1 MTLLQFF
8 RIFNRNLNLFLLCSI
23 VMAVVVFLL
32 TRNLPEEYEAS
43 TELYTGIASGVELDN
58 ITNNRVDYFATNT
71 EYDNLINI
79 IKSRQTLEEVG
90 YRLLTQHLMLDTLD
104 TRFLNKASWQTLRY
118 YFPDSLEK
126 ELLVPYSVDLTVRNL
141 RIYRRKNFTKNGV
154 KWLFEGDG
162 SPYSYKAIGN
172 INIQRVQSSD
182 LLNISYTFRDPGI
195 VQNTL
200 LIVNQVAASNVEKI
214 KLGQSDDVVEYFRE
228 QVNLADERLDAV
240 EQKLQ
245 DFRVANKV
253 INYDEQTRSLA
264 QKKEIME
271 DEYQKELARKEA
283 AEAGLQTLNRQLAM
297 NSVMVELGAE
307 ILEKKRELIDLRAKI
322 AELETYYN
330 DMDLLQKLRNKA
342 DKLEA
347 EISNKIQNRYM
358 RGRTVDGIPVDN
370 LINEWISY
378 TLQIDETEA
387 RLKVYANRK
396 KYFEDQYNQF
406 AALGAKA
413 ARLEREIAVEE
424 SNYFE
429 VLNSFNQ
436 ALLKQKSQKLSSG
449 GVVVLVPPSYPLE
462 PKPSKAMLL
471 ILVAAIVG
479 FVVPFVFVILKEFL
493 DASIRTPERAEKLT
507 GLKLLGAYPNLNSNT
522 VTKNVDFDWLHEK
535 AAGLLAQNIRTEAR
549 NRGVALDKPKL
560 ALIFSTRAG
569 DGKLLTTHVMAN
581 ELVSLNYR
589 VLVLGPKSF
598 LQGETPFYDYVHYNN
613 DKRFINAENLT
624 EIIPM
629 GYDPTLYDYI
639 FMIVQGVLTNPYPI
653 TLLEQFPMAIC
664 TVGAFRNWN
673 RADTSALQDI
683 EETLGYKPRLL
694 LNGVEPD
701 FMQNVLG
708 DIEKSRSVVRRFF
721 KKLLSLELRNSR
733 IKSRSN

>member
-23 VMAVVVFLL
+23 VMALVVFFL
-32 TRNLPEEYEAS
+32 TRNLPEEFESS

-90 YRLLTQHLMLDTLD
+90 YRLLTQHLLLDTLD
-104 TRFLNKASWQTLRY
+104 KRYLNKKNWNTLKFY
-118 YFPDSLEK
+118 IPDSLK
-126 ELLVPYSVDLTVRNL
+126 NELLVPYSVELTIRNL
-141 RIYRRKNFTKNGV
+141 KRYRNKNFSENKV

-162 SPYSYKAIGN
+162 SPYSYKTIGR
-172 INIQRVQSSD
+172 INIERVQSSD
-182 LLNISYTFRDPGI
+182 LLNISYTYNDPGI

-200 LIVNQVAASNVEKI
+200 MIVNQVASSNVEKI

-228 QVNLADERLDAV
+228 QVNLADQRLDAV

-283 AEAGLQTLNRQLAM
+283 AEAGLETLNQQLAM
-297 NSVMVELGAE
+297 NSVMVQLGSE

-330 DMDLLQKLRNKA
+330 DMDLLQKLRVKA

-358 RGRTVDGIPVDN
+358 RGRTVDGIPIDN
-370 LINEWISY
+370 LIGEWINY
-378 TLQIDETEA
+378 TLQLDETEA
-387 RLKVYANRK
+387 RLKVYAKRK
-396 KYFEDQYNQF
+396 EYFADQYNQF

-449 GVVVLVPPSYPLE
+449 GLVVLVPPSYPLE

-479 FVVPFVFVILKEFL
+479 FVVPFAFVILKEFL

-507 GLKLLGAYPNLNSNT
+507 GLKLLGAYPNLNST
-522 VTKNVDFDWLHEK
+522 AVTKNVNFDWLHEK
-535 AAGLLAQNIRTEAR
+535 AAGLLAQNLRTEAR
-549 NRGVALDKPKL
+549 NRGVSLDKPKL
-560 ALIFSTRAG
+560 ALVFSTRSG
-569 DGKLLTTHVMAN
+569 DGKLLATHVLSN

-589 VLVLGPKSF
+589 VLVLGPKKF
-598 LQGETPFYDYVHYNN
+598 LEEETPFYDYVHYQN
-613 DKRFINAENLT
+613 DKRFVNSENLT

-639 FMIVQGVLTNPYPI
+639 FLIVDGVLTNPYPI
-653 TLLEQFPMAIC
+653 SLMEQFPMSIC
-664 TVGAFRNWN
+664 VVGAFRNWN
-673 RADTSALQDI
+673 RADGSALQDI
-683 EETLGYKPRLL
+683 EETLGHKPRLL

-708 DIEKSRSVVRRFF
+708 DIEKSRSAIRRFF
-721 KKLLSLELRNSR
+721 KKLLTLQLRNPR
-733 IKSRSN
+733 MKSRG

>member
-23 VMAVVVFLL
+23 VMALMVFFL
-32 TRNLPEEYEAS
+32 TRNLPEEFESS

-90 YRLLTQHLMLDTLD
+90 YRLLTQHLLLDTLNK
-104 TRFLNKASWQTLRY
+104 RYLNSKSWNTLKFY
-118 YFPDSLEK
+118 IPDSLRK
-126 ELLVPYSVDLTVRNL
+126 ELLVPYSVELTIRNL
-141 RIYRRKNFTKNGV
+141 KRYRNKYYSENKV

-162 SPYSYKAIGN
+162 SPYSYKSIGR
-172 INIQRVQSSD
+172 ISIERVQSSD
-182 LLNISYTFRDPGI
+182 LLNISYTYNDPGI

-200 LIVNQVAASNVEKI
+200 MIVNQVASSNVEKI

-228 QVNLADERLDAV
+228 QVNLADKRLDAV

-253 INYDEQTRSLA
+253 INYEEQTRSLA

-283 AEAGLQTLNRQLAM
+283 AEAGLQTLNQQLAM
-297 NSVMVELGAE
+297 NSVMVQLGSE
-307 ILEKKRELIDLRAKI
+307 ILEKKRELIDLRAKV

-330 DMDLLQKLRNKA
+330 DMDLLQKLRVKA

-358 RGRTVDGIPVDN
+358 RGRTVDGIPIDN
-370 LINEWISY
+370 LIGEWINY
-378 TLQIDETEA
+378 TLQLDETQA

-396 KYFEDQYNQF
+396 KYFEEQYNQF

-449 GVVVLVPPSYPLE
+449 GLVVLVPPSFPLE

-479 FVVPFVFVILKEFL
+479 FVVPFAFVILKEFL

-507 GLKLLGAYPNLNSNT
+507 GLKLMGAYPNLNST
-522 VTKNVDFDWLHEK
+522 AVTKNVDFDWLHEK
-535 AAGLLAQNIRTEAR
+535 AAGLLSQNLRTEAR
-549 NRGVALDKPKL
+549 NRGVSLEKPKL
-560 ALIFSTRAG
+560 ALVFSTRAG
-569 DGKLLTTHVMAN
+569 DGKLLATHVLSN

-589 VLVLGPKSF
+589 VLVLGPKKF
-598 LQGETPFYDYVHYNN
+598 LEEETPFYDYVQYQN
-613 DKRFINAENLT
+613 DKRFVNSENLT

-639 FMIVQGVLTNPYPI
+639 FLIVDGVLTNPYPI
-653 TLLEQFPMAIC
+653 SLMEQFPMSIC
-664 TVGAFRNWN
+664 VVGAFRNWN

-708 DIEKSRSVVRRFF
+708 DIEKSRSAIRRFF
-721 KKLLSLELRNSR
+721 KKLLTLQLRNPR
-733 IKSRSN
+733 MKSRS